1 MLEALGS
8 VSDFRPIPPPCL
20 EGSARSPPSR
30 GSDNLFY
37 PGGLLGI
44 NRNRHGDRLYT
55 YVSWQNSKMGD
66 MRYADRLK
74 LLMNQQIVTFC

>member
-55 YVSWQNSKMGD
+55 YVSWQNSK
-66 MRYADRLK
+66 YAYLRNTSK
-74 LLMNQQIVTFC
+74 C